1 MSIVS
6 KRNLAL
12 MRNNEMHEMGV
23 ANIGCDK
30 LTKCLP
36 ELDSGAFQTFGI
48 EIWERHRLKAGV
60 TGRKRQCVKLMS
72 IVGKR
77 NMALMRNNEMHEM
90 DVDCS
95 MRQTHEM
102 SP

>member
-1 MSIVS
+1 MTEKKGQCVKVMGIVS

-12 MRNNEMHEMGV
+12 MRN
-23 ANIGCDK
+23 D
-30 LTKCLP
+30 
-36 ELDSGAFQTFGI
+36 
-48 EIWERHRLKAGV
+48 
-60 TGRKRQCVKLMS
+60 
-72 IVGKR
+72 
-77 NMALMRNNEMHEM
+77 EMHEM

>member
-1 MSIVS
+1 M
-6 KRNLAL
+6 
-12 MRNNEMHEMGV
+12 
-23 ANIGCDK
+23 
-30 LTKCLP
+30 
-36 ELDSGAFQTFGI
+36 
-48 EIWERHRLKAGV
+48 

-90 DVDCS
+90 EVVCS
-95 MRQTHEM
+95 VRLTHEM